1 VIYRLN
7 LSARL
12 SLSAC
17 LLSAFLLS
25 QQTTPAIAQAPA
37 VTPPVAKPA
46 APRIYAP
53 LPAGMTAEK
62 ILDRAFAASG
72 GQESLAK
79 TKTTYQKGNI
89 SVGAQGI
96 KGVFE
101 VYIKRPNKF
110 YTAQTFEGIGKTEV
124 AYDGKI
130 AWSKD
135 PINGVRTMKDKEKA
149 QLQRQID
156 NDANRGGDWRKSYS
170 KIEALGVRKVEGKD
184 AYAIRLT
191 PTNGKPLVQYF
202 DTQTNLMVRM
212 DMISEGPQGT
222 LPIESYFSDYR
233 TVDGMKIPFQ
243 MRQKVAATE
252 LLTTVTEIKNNLPV
266 TDAKFAK
273 PE

>member
-1 VIYRLN
+1 
-7 LSARL
+7 
-12 SLSAC
+12 
-17 LLSAFLLS
+17 
-25 QQTTPAIAQAPA
+25 
-37 VTPPVAKPA
+37 
-46 APRIYAP
+46 
-53 LPAGMTAEK
+53 M
-62 ILDRAFAASG
+62 
-72 GQESLAK
+72 
-79 TKTTYQKGNI
+79 
-89 SVGAQGI
+89 
-96 KGVFE
+96 
-101 VYIKRPNKF
+101 
-110 YTAQTFEGIGKTEV
+110 
-124 AYDGKI
+124 
-130 AWSKD
+130 
-135 PINGVRTMKDKEKA
+135 
-149 QLQRQID
+149 
-156 NDANRGGDWRKSYS
+156 
-170 KIEALGVRKVEGKD
+170 EGKD

>member
-1 VIYRLN
+1 
-7 LSARL
+7 
-12 SLSAC
+12 
-17 LLSAFLLS
+17 
-25 QQTTPAIAQAPA
+25 
-37 VTPPVAKPA
+37 
-46 APRIYAP
+46 
-53 LPAGMTAEK
+53 
-62 ILDRAFAASG
+62 
-72 GQESLAK
+72 
-79 TKTTYQKGNI
+79 
-89 SVGAQGI
+89 
-96 KGVFE
+96 
-101 VYIKRPNKF
+101 
-110 YTAQTFEGIGKTEV
+110 
-124 AYDGKI
+124 
-130 AWSKD
+130 
-135 PINGVRTMKDKEKA
+135 MKDKEKA
-149 QLQRQID
+149 QLQRQMD

-170 KIEALGVRKVEGKD
+170 KIEALGIRKVEGKD

-212 DMISEGPQGT
+212 DMISESPQGT